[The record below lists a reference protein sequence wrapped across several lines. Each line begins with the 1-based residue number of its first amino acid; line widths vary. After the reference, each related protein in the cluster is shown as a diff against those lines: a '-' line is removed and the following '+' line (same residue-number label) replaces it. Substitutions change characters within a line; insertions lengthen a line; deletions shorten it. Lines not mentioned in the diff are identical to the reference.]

1 MKKSKQMKDR
11 VRDKLE
17 EIFNEEDFV
26 TAILSAL
33 KNDYDCENLLRLID
47 KYNVR
52 TPDNV
57 LIMTVIISNTG
68 IRAKYKGDYLKDIDD
83 TVEKALLDESEDI
96 YLYNLQCFEVTDE

>member
-11 VRDKLE
+11 VRGKLE

-26 TAILSAL
+26 SAMLAAL

-47 KYNVR
+47 KFHVR

-57 LIMTVIISNTG
+57 LIMTVIISNMG

-83 TVEKALLDESEDI
+83 TIEHALLEEGEDI
-96 YLYNLQCFEVTDE
+96 YL

>member
-1 MKKSKQMKDR
+1 MKKSKQMKGR
-11 VRDKLE
+11 VRERLV
-17 EIFNEEDFV
+17 EIYNEEDFV

-57 LIMTVIISNTG
+57 LIMTVIISNMG

-83 TVEKALLDESEDI
+83 TIEHALLEEGEDI
-96 YLYNLQCFEVTDE
+96 YL

>member
-26 TAILSAL
+26 SAMLAAL

-47 KYNVR
+47 KYNVQ

-57 LIMTVIISNTG
+57 LIMTVIISNTAAE
-68 IRAKYKGDYLKDIDD
+68 AKYKGDYLKDIDD
-83 TVEKALLDESEDI
+83 TIDGALLEEGGDI
-96 YLYNLQCFEVTDE
+96 

>member
-11 VRDKLE
+11 VRGKLE

-26 TAILSAL
+26 SAMLAAL

-47 KYNVR
+47 KYNVG

-57 LIMTVIISNTG
+57 LIMTVIISNT
-68 IRAKYKGDYLKDIDD
+68 AAEANYKGDYLKDIDD
-83 TVEKALLDESEDI
+83 TIDSALLEEGGDI
-96 YLYNLQCFEVTDE
+96 